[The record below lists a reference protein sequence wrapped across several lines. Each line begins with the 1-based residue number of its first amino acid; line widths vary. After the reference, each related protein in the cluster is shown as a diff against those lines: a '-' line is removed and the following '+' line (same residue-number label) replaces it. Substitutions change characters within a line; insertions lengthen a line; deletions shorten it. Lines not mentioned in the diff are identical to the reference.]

1 MGWYSPAPKTRRE
14 VKAMRIMKILRLLI
28 LLAALGGPAM
38 PVVNMHG
45 FGPTTACAQDDDDQG
60 EDNDDQG
67 EDEP

>member
-1 MGWYSPAPKTRRE
+1 
-14 VKAMRIMKILRLLI
+14 MRIMKILRLLI

-45 FGPTTACAQDDDDQG
+45 IGPATAYAQDDDDQG
-60 EDNDDQG
+60 DDNDDQG

>member
-1 MGWYSPAPKTRRE
+1 MLLATPKTRRE
-14 VKAMRIMKILRLLI
+14 VKGMKILRLLI

-45 FGPTTACAQDDDDQG
+45 IGPATAYAQDDDDQG
-60 EDNDDQG
+60 DDNDDQG

>member
-1 MGWYSPAPKTRRE
+1 MMS
-14 VKAMRIMKILRLLI
+14 ILKLLRVLI
-28 LLAALGGPAM
+28 VLGALAGPAM

-45 FGPTTACAQDDDDQG
+45 FGPTTAQAQDDDDQG

>member
-1 MGWYSPAPKTRRE
+1 
-14 VKAMRIMKILRLLI
+14 MRILRLLI

-45 FGPTTACAQDDDDQG
+45 IGPATAYAQDDDDQG

-67 EDEP
+67 EEDEVC